1 MKLDMG
7 RAWNDATALL
17 AANRQVVAVVAGV
30 FFFLPYLALVLLAPD
45 ISAEM
50 QGSGGGEPDPEQMM
64 AMLSGFYAEYWWA
77 MLLLVL
83 LQGIGMMSLLA
94 LLTDRSR
101 PTVAEALKAGATFLL
116 PYIGAQLLT
125 VAIYT
130 LALGVPI
137 GIASASGVAL
147 LIGLVFIAAFIG
159 FLYLFTKFSLVPPV
173 IAIERVMNPVRAL
186 GRSWQLTRGNSV
198 RLFFFYALIFLCLL
212 VIALVLTI
220 VTGLVFALMGEEVAL
235 IGNGLVAAFVNM
247 AWIVLFLAVLAA
259 IHRQLSGGSPEAIG
273 ETFE

>member
-101 PTVAEALKAGATFLL
+101 PTVAEALKTGATFLL